1 MPLNNQPLEKYL
13 QNHVAKMGLQYCSF
27 KSAVIK
33 YLFIDMK
40 FVKTGIRK

>member
-1 MPLNNQPLEKYL
+1 LEKSL
-13 QNHVAKMGLQYCSF
+13 QNHITKMALQYFSF
-27 KSAVIK
+27 KSTVIK